1 MIRILLL
8 FTIMASLGLRCIAVS
23 IEQVSAGQS
32 PQIPGAAPGPSAQAT
47 PPPRPPEQVS
57 PDAPVVTIQGLCPDG
72 QQRLEQSD
80 SCTLVFTR
88 SQFEAMVKAVN
99 VTDQNYT
106 LPALKSLATS
116 YVTVL
121 TLADAAEKEG
131 IDKDPRFQELLKVSR
146 ERSLADAYRLY
157 LKEKFSNPS
166 QAEIEEY
173 YNKNIAKFE
182 QVKVDRILIPKVNS
196 KRSQEK
202 PEEFEKKARQLAEAI
217 RERAAKG
224 EAINALQAEV
234 YKTLGIESTPAP
246 TEVAAGGKASW
257 LPAVQADI
265 NALTPGQVTQVE
277 TEPSGFYVYKLRSR
291 TVAPLERV
299 RTQVIYEVSHQ
310 NIEAALKA
318 ITGKVHSQLNEQYF
332 NPKSMSPPPP
342 ARLPGSSAPR
352 GAVSSGQSGQLVP
365 GKQ

>member
-23 IEQVSAGQS
+23 IEQVSAGQN
-32 PQIPGAAPGPSAQAT
+32 PQIPGAAPSPSAQAT

-202 PEEFEKKARQLAEAI
+202 PEEFTPSQILIRLISRSKYCFRVPEARRIQ
-217 RERAAKG
+217 
-224 EAINALQAEV
+224 
-234 YKTLGIESTPAP
+234 
-246 TEVAAGGKASW
+246 
-257 LPAVQADI
+257 
-265 NALTPGQVTQVE
+265 
-277 TEPSGFYVYKLRSR
+277 PSPRKLRAVRVSKVSR
-291 TVAPLERV
+291 PIRCVTWTFQRS
-299 RTQVIYEVSHQ
+299 I
-310 NIEAALKA
+310 
-318 ITGKVHSQLNEQYF
+318 
-332 NPKSMSPPPP
+332 
-342 ARLPGSSAPR
+342 
-352 GAVSSGQSGQLVP
+352 
-365 GKQ
+365 